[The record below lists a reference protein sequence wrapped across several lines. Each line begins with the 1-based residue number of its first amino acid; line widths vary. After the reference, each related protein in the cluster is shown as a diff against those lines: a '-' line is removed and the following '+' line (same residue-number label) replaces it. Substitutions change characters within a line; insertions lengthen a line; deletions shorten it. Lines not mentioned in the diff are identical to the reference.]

1 MVNFIFP
8 ILVGVFTIALIVIA
22 LVPGIKLTNEQYDRL
37 KWLSDKWELFVV
49 FLGVITKAFDLPY
62 AIATVTI
69 FAGIGALL
77 GGLLMKS
84 NKDYKSNFPIEEDG
98 DVDYTDIEED
108 EDEVDEDEL
117 IDKE

>member
-1 MVNFIFP
+1 MNYIFP
-8 ILVGVFTIALIVIA
+8 ILVGVFTIALVVIA
-22 LVPGIKLTNEQYDRL
+22 LIPGIKLTNEQYDRL

-98 DVDYTDIEED
+98 DIDYADECDEEGDDD
-108 EDEVDEDEL
+108 ESAE
-117 IDKE
+117 